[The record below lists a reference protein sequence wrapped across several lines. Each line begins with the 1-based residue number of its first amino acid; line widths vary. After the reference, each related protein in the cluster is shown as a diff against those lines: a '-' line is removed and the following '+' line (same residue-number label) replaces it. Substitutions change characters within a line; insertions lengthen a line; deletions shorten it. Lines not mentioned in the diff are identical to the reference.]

1 MPMQVHDASAR
12 CVDHAR
18 SMGSGEPATTEATIS
33 GYRVRRFGWRDR
45 GISWCHV
52 RSGRSDRIVGRL
64 MAVPYYQDDHVTI
77 YHGDCLELLHDL
89 TFDVV
94 VTDPPYGIKVVSGGS
109 KTNTK
114 GVRTAGKPVRIVGD
128 KDTKSRD
135 QMLGMV
141 SGVPALVFGSWKAP
155 RPVGVVDRLLW
166 IKQNTTPCIGRARW
180 SSADEEIYVIGEW
193 ENNPTDV
200 NYMVT
205 TEARA
210 GSGGLASLIG
220 HPTPKPVDLM
230 RWLLGFCD
238 GVVVD
243 PFMGSGST
251 LRAAKDLGRKAIGVE
266 IDERYCEIAAKRMGQ
281 EVLDFG

>member
-1 MPMQVHDASAR
+1 
-12 CVDHAR
+12 
-18 SMGSGEPATTEATIS
+18 
-33 GYRVRRFGWRDR
+33 
-45 GISWCHV
+45 
-52 RSGRSDRIVGRL
+52 